1 MVSLSEA
8 MLAEAAACAGS
19 SFGSGEFV
27 SDPNENE
34 QPPSAIAAN
43 AIAAIARG
51 PRRKLAEK
59 TPVIG
64 TSSCGIL
71 TRLPGYW

>member
-8 MLAEAAACAGS
+8 MLAEAAVCAGS

-27 SDPNENE
+27 SDPSVNE
-34 QPPSAIAAN
+34 QPPSAIAVK

-51 PRRKLAEK
+51 PWRKLAERV
-59 TPVIG
+59 PVSGAVIVQD
-64 TSSCGIL
+64 THAL
-71 TRLPGYW
+71 TR